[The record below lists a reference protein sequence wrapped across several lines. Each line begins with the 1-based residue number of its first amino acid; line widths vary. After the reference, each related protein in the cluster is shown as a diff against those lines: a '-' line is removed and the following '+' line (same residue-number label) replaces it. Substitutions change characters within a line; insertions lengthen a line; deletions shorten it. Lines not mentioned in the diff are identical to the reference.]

1 MGVTAKVISAV
12 KAISAVFIA
21 ALAAGSAA
29 AHDFKVGALD
39 ISHSW
44 SRPTANGVTVA
55 GGYLTIT
62 NTGQTPDRPAGPVD
76 IEYAVEVSA
85 EGQ

>member
-1 MGVTAKVISAV
+1 MGATAKVISAV
-12 KAISAVFIA
+12 FVAV
-21 ALAAGSAA
+21 LAASSAA
-29 AHDFKVGALD
+29 AHDFKVDALD

-44 SRPTANGVTVA
+44 SRPTANGLTVA

-62 NTGQTPDRPAGPVD
+62 NAGETRDRLIGGTSPAASRI
-76 IEYAVEVSA
+76 IEYLEVSA